1 MQEEEKTTKMQLQDT
16 IDNGESV
23 VQIAEIGK
31 VVGSDIDGNPVEQ
44 ELDEE
49 SLKNLADKLNASGRE
64 VLVDRDH
71 ASSKPGLDRDTSAQG
86 WASEFE
92 VREGQGLF
100 GKIRWSDIGKKL
112 VENRV
117 FRWLSPVFKIGS
129 DKKPV
134 DMQAIALT
142 NTPSQM
148 LLKPVLNQAADEQK
162 IEQKIEDNNQEE
174 ISESKDMNIEDIKKI
189 VFDVLKEAGLAVDG
203 KAVDDKAVNGK
214 AVDDAV
220 VEEVK
225 REIAEDK
232 LDKLEDEAEMKA
244 AEALVESMTE
254 EKAKEEV
261 KNAACG
267 KVKDEVKN
275 EVCDEAKDEV
285 KEEVI
290 KAEVLNQK
298 PTIGLA
304 ARGDADKWRSMNHT
318 EFMKYIESGAY
329 KKDL

>member
-23 VQIAEIGK
+23 VQIAEIGR
-31 VVGSDIDGNPVEQ
+31 VIGSDVEGNPVEQ

-49 SLKNLADKLNASGRE
+49 SLKKLADKLNASGRE
-64 VLVDRDH
+64 ILVDRDH

-100 GKIRWSDIGKKL
+100 GKVKWSDIGKKL

-117 FRWLSPVFKIGS
+117 FRWLSPVFKLGS

-142 NTPSQM
+142 NTPSQI
-148 LLKPVLNQAADEQK
+148 LLKPVLNQAAGEETAEEVEK
-162 IEQKIEDNNQEE
+162 QEE
-174 ISESKDMNIEDIKKI
+174 FKPEETKDMDIEEIKKI
-189 VFDVLKEAGLAVDG
+189 VFDVLKEAGLATDG
-203 KAVDDKAVNGK
+203 KA
-214 AVDDAV
+214 AV
-220 VEEVK
+220 VEAVK
-225 REIAEDK
+225 REIAEEK
-232 LDKLEDEAEMKA
+232 LDKLEDAAEMKA
-244 AEALVESMTE
+244 AEALVETAAKE
-254 EKAKEEV
+254 EKAKEDEV
-261 KNAACG
+261 KNEACG

-275 EVCDEAKDEV
+275 EVCDEVK

-304 ARGDADKWRSMNHT
+304 ARGDADKWRNMNHK

-329 KKDL
+329 KQDL

>member
-1 MQEEEKTTKMQLQDT
+1 MQEDITSNMQLQDT

-23 VQIAEIGK
+23 VQIAGIGK
-31 VVGSDIDGNPVEQ
+31 VIGSDVDGNPVEQ

-49 SLKNLADKLNASGRE
+49 SLRKLADKLNASGRE
-64 VLVDRDH
+64 ILVDRDH

-100 GKIRWSDIGKKL
+100 GKVKWSDLGKKL

-117 FRWLSPVFKIGS
+117 FRWLSPVFKLGS

-142 NTPSQM
+142 NTPSQI
-148 LLKPVLNQAADEQK
+148 LLKPVLNQAADVESAG
-162 IEQKIEDNNQEE
+162 EFEE
-174 ISESKDMNIEDIKKI
+174 AEKQESKPEKTKDMDIEEIKKI
-189 VFDVLKEAGLAVDG
+189 VFDVLKEAGLATDG
-203 KAVDDKAVNGK
+203 KA
-214 AVDDAV
+214 AV
-220 VEEVK
+220 VEEIK
-225 REIAEDK
+225 REVAEEK

-244 AEALVESMTE
+244 AEALVESAT
-254 EKAKEEV
+254 AKEDEV
-261 KNAACG
+261 KNEACG

-275 EVCDEAKDEV
+275 EVCDEVK

-304 ARGDADKWRSMNHT
+304 ARGDADKWRSMNHK

-329 KKDL
+329 KQDL

>member
-1 MQEEEKTTKMQLQDT
+1 MQEEKTPLRMQLQDT

-23 VQIAEIGK
+23 VQIAEIGR
-31 VVGSDIDGNPVEQ
+31 VMGSDVDGNPVEQ
-44 ELDEE
+44 VLDEE
-49 SLKNLADKLNASGRE
+49 SLKKLADKLNASGRE
-64 VLVDRDH
+64 VLIDRDH

-100 GKIRWSDIGKKL
+100 GKVRWSDIGKKL

-117 FRWLSPVFKIGS
+117 FRWLSPVFKLGS

-134 DMQAIALT
+134 DMNAIALT
-142 NTPSQM
+142 NTPSQQ
-148 LLKPVLNQAADEQK
+148 LLKPVLNQAPDAEAHDAEAPDAEETLETNEQ
-162 IEQKIEDNNQEE
+162 EATTEG
-174 ISESKDMNIEDIKKI
+174 KDMDIEELKKI
-189 VFDVLKEAGLAVDG
+189 VRDVLKEAGLAIDG
-203 KAVDDKAVNGK
+203 KAAVI
-214 AVDDAV
+214 
-220 VEEVK
+220 EEVK
-225 REIAEDK
+225 KEVAEEK
-232 LDKLEDEAEMKA
+232 LDKLEDEAERKA
-244 AEALVESMTE
+244 LEAVVEAAAKD
-254 EKAKEEV
+254 EKAKDEV
-261 KNAACG
+261 KNEACG

-275 EVCDEAKDEV
+275 EVCDGVKDEV

-304 ARGDADKWRSMNHT
+304 AKGDADKWRSMDHK
-318 EFMKYIESGAY
+318 EFMKYIDSGAY

>member
-1 MQEEEKTTKMQLQDT
+1 MQEDITSNMQLQDT

-23 VQIAEIGK
+23 VQIAGIGR
-31 VVGSDIDGNPVEQ
+31 VIGSDVDGNPVEQ
-44 ELDEE
+44 DIDEE
-49 SLKNLADKLNASGRE
+49 SLRKLADKLNASGRE
-64 VLVDRDH
+64 ILVDRDH

-100 GKIRWSDIGKKL
+100 GKVKWSDLGKKL

-117 FRWLSPVFKIGS
+117 FRWLSPVFKLGS

-134 DMQAIALT
+134 DMNAIALT

-148 LLKPVLNQAADEQK
+148 LIKPVLNQAADEES
-162 IEQKIEDNNQEE
+162 IENKETTEGKEMDIDE
-174 ISESKDMNIEDIKKI
+174 IKKI
-189 VFDVLKEAGLAVDG
+189 VFDVLKEAGLAV
-203 KAVDDKAVNGK
+203 NGK
-214 AVDDAV
+214 DAV
-220 VEEVK
+220 VEAVK
-225 REIAEDK
+225 REVAEEK

-244 AEALVESMTE
+244 AEALVESAT
-254 EKAKEEV
+254 AKEEV
-261 KNAACG
+261 KNEACG

-275 EVCDEAKDEV
+275 EVCDEVKKD
-285 KEEVI
+285 EVI

-304 ARGDADKWRSMNHT
+304 AKADTEKWRNMSQS
-318 EFMKYIESGAY
+318 EFIKYIDSGAY

>member
-1 MQEEEKTTKMQLQDT
+1 MQEDITSNMQLQDT

-23 VQIAEIGK
+23 VQIAGIGR
-31 VVGSDIDGNPVEQ
+31 VIGSDVDGNPVEQ

-49 SLKNLADKLNASGRE
+49 SLRKLADKLNASGRE
-64 VLVDRDH
+64 ILVDRDH

-100 GKIRWSDIGKKL
+100 GKVKWSDLGKKL

-117 FRWLSPVFKIGS
+117 FRWLSPVFKLGS

-134 DMQAIALT
+134 DMNAIALT

-148 LLKPVLNQAADEQK
+148 LIKPVLNQAADEES
-162 IEQKIEDNNQEE
+162 IENKEMVEG
-174 ISESKDMNIEDIKKI
+174 KDMNIDEIKKI
-189 VFDVLKEAGLAVDG
+189 VRDVLKEAGLVVDG
-203 KAVDDKAVNGK
+203 K
-214 AVDDAV
+214 DAV
-220 VEEVK
+220 VEAVK
-225 REIAEDK
+225 REVAEEK

-244 AEALVESMTE
+244 AEAIVESA
-254 EKAKEEV
+254 AKEEV
-261 KNAACG
+261 KNEACG
-267 KVKDEVKN
+267 EVKDEVKN
-275 EVCDEAKDEV
+275 EVCDEVK

-304 ARGDADKWRSMNHT
+304 AKADAEKWRSMNQS
-318 EFMKYIESGAY
+318 EFIKYIDSGAY

>member
-1 MQEEEKTTKMQLQDT
+1 MQEEEKTNRMQLQDT

-23 VQIAEIGK
+23 VQIAEIGR
-31 VVGSDIDGNPVEQ
+31 VIGSDVEGNPVEQ

-49 SLKNLADKLNASGRE
+49 SLRKLADKLNASGRE
-64 VLVDRDH
+64 ILIDRDH

-100 GKIRWSDIGKKL
+100 GKVKWSDIGKKL

-117 FRWLSPVFKIGS
+117 FRWLSPVFKLGS

-142 NTPSQM
+142 NTPSQI
-148 LLKPVLNQAADEQK
+148 LLKPVLNQAAGEETAEEVEK
-162 IEQKIEDNNQEE
+162 QEVKPE
-174 ISESKDMNIEDIKKI
+174 ETKDMDIEEIKKI

-203 KAVDDKAVNGK
+203 KAV
-214 AVDDAV
+214 

-225 REIAEDK
+225 REMAEEK
-232 LDKLEDEAEMKA
+232 LDKLEDAAEMKA
-244 AEALVESMTE
+244 AEAVVEAA
-254 EKAKEEV
+254 AKEDEV
-261 KNAACG
+261 KNEACG
-267 KVKDEVKN
+267 EVKDEVKN
-275 EVCDEAKDEV
+275 EVCDEVK

-304 ARGDADKWRSMNHT
+304 AKADAEKWRNMSQS
-318 EFMKYIESGAY
+318 EFIKYIESGAY

>member
-1 MQEEEKTTKMQLQDT
+1 MQEEKTNSMQLQDT

-31 VVGSDIDGNPVEQ
+31 VMGSDIDGNPVEQ

-49 SLKNLADKLNASGRE
+49 SLKKLADKLNASGRE
-64 VLVDRDH
+64 ILVDRDH

-100 GKIRWSDIGKKL
+100 GKVKWSDIGKKL

-117 FRWLSPVFKIGS
+117 FRWLSPVFKLGS

-142 NTPSQM
+142 NTPSQI
-148 LLKPVLNQAADEQK
+148 LLKPVLNQAAVEETAEEVEK
-162 IEQKIEDNNQEE
+162 QEE
-174 ISESKDMNIEDIKKI
+174 FKPEEIKDMDIEEIKKI
-189 VFDVLKEAGLAVDG
+189 VFDVLKEAGLAKDG
-203 KAVDDKAVNGK
+203 KA
-214 AVDDAV
+214 AV
-220 VEEVK
+220 VEEIK
-225 REIAEDK
+225 REIAEEK

-244 AEALVESMTE
+244 AEALVESAT
-254 EKAKEEV
+254 AKEEEV

-275 EVCDEAKDEV
+275 EVCDEVK

-304 ARGDADKWRSMNHT
+304 ARGDADKWRNMNHK

-329 KKDL
+329 KQDL

>member
-1 MQEEEKTTKMQLQDT
+1 MQEDITSNMQLQDT

-23 VQIAEIGK
+23 VQIAGIGK
-31 VVGSDIDGNPVEQ
+31 VIGSDVDGNPVEQ

-49 SLKNLADKLNASGRE
+49 SLRKLADKLNASGRE
-64 VLVDRDH
+64 ILVDRDH

-100 GKIRWSDIGKKL
+100 GKVKWSDLGKKL

-117 FRWLSPVFKIGS
+117 FRWLSPVFKLGS

-134 DMQAIALT
+134 DMNAIALT

-148 LLKPVLNQAADEQK
+148 LIKPVLNQAADEES
-162 IEQKIEDNNQEE
+162 IENKEMVEGKEMD
-174 ISESKDMNIEDIKKI
+174 IEDIKKI
-189 VFDVLKEAGLAVDG
+189 VFDVLKEAGLVVDG
-203 KAVDDKAVNGK
+203 K
-214 AVDDAV
+214 AV

-225 REIAEDK
+225 REMAEEK

-244 AEALVESMTE
+244 AEALVESA
-254 EKAKEEV
+254 AKEEV
-261 KNAACG
+261 KNEACG
-267 KVKDEVKN
+267 EVK
-275 EVCDEAKDEV
+275 

-304 ARGDADKWRSMNHT
+304 ARGDADKWRSMSQS
-318 EFMKYIESGAY
+318 EFIKYIDSGAY

>member
-1 MQEEEKTTKMQLQDT
+1 MKEDITSNMQLQDT

-23 VQIAEIGK
+23 VQIAGIGR
-31 VVGSDIDGNPVEQ
+31 VIGSDVDGNPVEQ

-49 SLKNLADKLNASGRE
+49 SLKKLADKLNASGRE
-64 VLVDRDH
+64 ILVDRDH

-100 GKIRWSDIGKKL
+100 GKVKWSDLGKKL

-117 FRWLSPVFKIGS
+117 FRWLSPVFKLGS

-134 DMQAIALT
+134 DMNAIALT

-148 LLKPVLNQAADEQK
+148 LIKPVLNQAADEES
-162 IEQKIEDNNQEE
+162 IENKEMVEGKEMD
-174 ISESKDMNIEDIKKI
+174 IEDIKKI
-189 VFDVLKEAGLAVDG
+189 VFDVLKEAGLVVDG
-203 KAVDDKAVNGK
+203 K
-214 AVDDAV
+214 AV

-225 REIAEDK
+225 REMAEEK

-244 AEALVESMTE
+244 AEAIVESA
-254 EKAKEEV
+254 AKEEV
-261 KNAACG
+261 KNEACG

-275 EVCDEAKDEV
+275 EVCDEVK

-304 ARGDADKWRSMNHT
+304 AKGDAEKWRNMSQS
-318 EFMKYIESGAY
+318 EFIKYIDSGAY

>member
-1 MQEEEKTTKMQLQDT
+1 MQEEKTTKMQLQDT

-31 VVGSDIDGNPVEQ
+31 VMGSDIDGNPVEQ
-44 ELDEE
+44 VLDEE
-49 SLKNLADKLNASGRE
+49 SLKKLADKLNASGRE

-100 GKIRWSDIGKKL
+100 GKVRWSDIGKKL

-134 DMQAIALT
+134 DMNSIALT

-162 IEQKIEDNNQEE
+162 DEQKIEDNNQEE
-174 ISESKDMNIEDIKKI
+174 ISESKEMDIEDIKKI
-189 VFDVLKEAGLAVDG
+189 VFDVLKEAGLAVDAVDG
-203 KAVDDKAVNGK
+203 KA
-214 AVDDAV
+214 AV
-220 VEEVK
+220 VEEIK

-232 LDKLEDEAEMKA
+232 IDKLEDEAEMKA
-244 AEALVESMTE
+244 AEALVESMT
-254 EKAKEEV
+254 AKEEV

-267 KVKDEVKN
+267 AKDEVKN
-275 EVCDEAKDEV
+275 EVCGEACGKVKDEA

>member
-1 MQEEEKTTKMQLQDT
+1 MQEENTKMQLQDT

-148 LLKPVLNQAADEQK
+148 LLKPVLNQAADEN
-162 IEQKIEDNNQEE
+162 KIEDNNQEE
-174 ISESKDMNIEDIKKI
+174 ISESKDMDIEEIKKI
-189 VFDVLKEAGLAVDG
+189 VFDVLKEAGLATDG
-203 KAVDDKAVNGK
+203 KA
-214 AVDDAV
+214 AV
-220 VEEVK
+220 VEEIK
-225 REIAEDK
+225 REIAEEK

-244 AEALVESMTE
+244 AEALVKSAAKEEAKE
-254 EKAKEEV
+254 EKAEEEV

-267 KVKDEVKN
+267 AKDEVKN
-275 EVCDEAKDEV
+275 EVCDEAKKDEV

-304 ARGDADKWRSMNHT
+304 ARGDADKWRSMSHT

>member
-1 MQEEEKTTKMQLQDT
+1 MQEEKTNSMQLQDT

-49 SLKNLADKLNASGRE
+49 SLRKLADKLNASGRE
-64 VLVDRDH
+64 ILVDRDH

-100 GKIRWSDIGKKL
+100 GKVRWSDLGNKL

-117 FRWLSPVFKIGS
+117 FRWLSPVFKLGS

-142 NTPSQM
+142 NTPSQI
-148 LLKPVLNQAADEQK
+148 LLKPVLNQAAGAETVEEVEK
-162 IEQKIEDNNQEE
+162 QEE
-174 ISESKDMNIEDIKKI
+174 LKQEEEEEETKDMDIEEIKKI
-189 VFDVLKEAGLAVDG
+189 VFDVLKEAGLAKDG
-203 KAVDDKAVNGK
+203 KA
-214 AVDDAV
+214 AV
-220 VEEVK
+220 VEEIK
-225 REIAEDK
+225 REIAEEK

-244 AEALVESMTE
+244 AEALVESATAKD
-254 EKAKEEV
+254 EKPKEEV
-261 KNAACG
+261 KNEACG
-267 KVKDEVKN
+267 KVKDEVKK
-275 EVCDEAKDEV
+275 EVCDEVKKDEV

-304 ARGDADKWRSMNHT
+304 ARGDADKWRNMSQS
-318 EFMKYIESGAY
+318 EFIKYIDSGAY

>member
-1 MQEEEKTTKMQLQDT
+1 MQEEEKTNSMQLKDT

-23 VQIAEIGK
+23 VQIAELGK
-31 VVGSDIDGNPVEQ
+31 VMGSDIDGNPVEQ

-49 SLKNLADKLNASGRE
+49 SLKKLADKLNASGRE
-64 VLVDRDH
+64 ILVDRDH

-100 GKIRWSDIGKKL
+100 GKVKWSDIGKKL

-117 FRWLSPVFKIGS
+117 FRWLSPVFKLGS

-142 NTPSQM
+142 NTPSQI
-148 LLKPVLNQAADEQK
+148 LLKPVLNQAAGAETVEEAEK
-162 IEQKIEDNNQEE
+162 QEE
-174 ISESKDMNIEDIKKI
+174 SKPEKTKDMDIEEIKKI
-189 VFDVLKEAGLAVDG
+189 VFDVLKEAGLATDG
-203 KAVDDKAVNGK
+203 KA
-214 AVDDAV
+214 AV
-220 VEEVK
+220 VEEIK
-225 REIAEDK
+225 REVAEEK
-232 LDKLEDEAEMKA
+232 LDKLEDAAEMKA
-244 AEALVESMTE
+244 AEALVESAT
-254 EKAKEEV
+254 AKEDEV
-261 KNAACG
+261 KNEACG

-275 EVCDEAKDEV
+275 EVCDEVK

-304 ARGDADKWRSMNHT
+304 ARGDADKWRNMNHK

-329 KKDL
+329 KQDL

>member
-1 MQEEEKTTKMQLQDT
+1 MQEEKTNSMQLQDT

-49 SLKNLADKLNASGRE
+49 SLRKLADKLNASGRE
-64 VLVDRDH
+64 ILVDRDH
-71 ASSKPGLDRDTSAQG
+71 ASSKPGLERDTSAQG

-100 GKIRWSDIGKKL
+100 GKVKWSDIGKKL

-117 FRWLSPVFKIGS
+117 FRWLSPVFKLGS

-142 NTPSQM
+142 NTPSQI
-148 LLKPVLNQAADEQK
+148 LLKPVLNQAADVESAEEAEK
-162 IEQKIEDNNQEE
+162 QEE
-174 ISESKDMNIEDIKKI
+174 SKQETKDMDIEDIKKI
-189 VFDVLKEAGLAVDG
+189 VFDVLKEAGLATDG
-203 KAVDDKAVNGK
+203 KA
-214 AVDDAV
+214 AV
-220 VEEVK
+220 VEEIK
-225 REIAEDK
+225 REVAEEK
-232 LDKLEDEAEMKA
+232 LDKLEDAAEMKA
-244 AEALVESMTE
+244 AEALVESA
-254 EKAKEEV
+254 AKEDEV
-261 KNAACG
+261 KNEACG

-275 EVCDEAKDEV
+275 EVCDEVKKD
-285 KEEVI
+285 EVI

-304 ARGDADKWRSMNHT
+304 ARGDADKWRNMNHK

-329 KKDL
+329 KQDL

>member
-1 MQEEEKTTKMQLQDT
+1 MQEDITSNMQLQDT

-23 VQIAEIGK
+23 VQIAGIGR
-31 VVGSDIDGNPVEQ
+31 VIGSDVDGNPVEQ

-49 SLKNLADKLNASGRE
+49 SLRKLADKLNASGRE
-64 VLVDRDH
+64 ILVDRDH

-100 GKIRWSDIGKKL
+100 GKVKWSDLGKKL

-117 FRWLSPVFKIGS
+117 FRWLSPVFKLGS

-134 DMQAIALT
+134 DMNAIALT

-148 LLKPVLNQAADEQK
+148 LIKPVLNQAADEES
-162 IEQKIEDNNQEE
+162 IENKEMVEGKEMD
-174 ISESKDMNIEDIKKI
+174 IEDIKKI

-203 KAVDDKAVNGK
+203 K
-214 AVDDAV
+214 DAV
-220 VEEVK
+220 VEAVK
-225 REIAEDK
+225 REVAEEK

-244 AEALVESMTE
+244 AEAIVESA
-254 EKAKEEV
+254 AKEEV
-261 KNAACG
+261 KNEACG

-275 EVCDEAKDEV
+275 EVCDEVK

-304 ARGDADKWRSMNHT
+304 AKGDADKWRNMSQS
-318 EFMKYIESGAY
+318 EFIKYIDSGAY

>member
-1 MQEEEKTTKMQLQDT
+1 MKEEDKTNSLQLQDT
-16 IDNGESV
+16 ISNGESV
-23 VQIAEIGK
+23 VQIAEIGR
-31 VVGSDIDGNPVEQ
+31 VMGSDVDGNPVEQ

-49 SLKNLADKLNASGRE
+49 SLKKLADKLNASGRE

-100 GKIRWSDIGKKL
+100 GKVRWSDIGKKL

-148 LLKPVLNQAADEQK
+148 LLKPVLNQAAGEETAEEVEK
-162 IEQKIEDNNQEE
+162 QEE
-174 ISESKDMNIEDIKKI
+174 SKPEETKDMDIEDIKKI
-189 VFDVLKEAGLAVDG
+189 VFDVLKEAGLAVDAVDAVDG
-203 KAVDDKAVNGK
+203 KA
-214 AVDDAV
+214 AV
-220 VEEVK
+220 VEEIK
-225 REIAEDK
+225 KEIAEEK

-244 AEALVESMTE
+244 AEALVKSMT
-254 EKAKEEV
+254 AKEEV

-267 KVKDEVKN
+267 AKDEVKN

-290 KAEVLNQK
+290 KAEVLN
-298 PTIGLA
+298 
-304 ARGDADKWRSMNHT
+304 
-318 EFMKYIESGAY
+318 
-329 KKDL
+329 

>member
-1 MQEEEKTTKMQLQDT
+1 MQEEDITTKMQLQDT

-23 VQIAEIGK
+23 VQIAEIGR
-31 VVGSDIDGNPVEQ
+31 VIGSDVEGNPVEQ

-49 SLKNLADKLNASGRE
+49 SLKKLADKLNASGRE
-64 VLVDRDH
+64 ILVDRDH

-100 GKIRWSDIGKKL
+100 GKVKWSDIGKKL

-117 FRWLSPVFKIGS
+117 FRWLSPVFKLGS

-142 NTPSQM
+142 NTPSQI
-148 LLKPVLNQAADEQK
+148 LLKPVLNQAAGQESAEEVEKQ
-162 IEQKIEDNNQEE
+162 QEE
-174 ISESKDMNIEDIKKI
+174 VKPEETKDMDIEEIKKI
-189 VFDVLKEAGLAVDG
+189 VFDVLKEAGLVVDG
-203 KAVDDKAVNGK
+203 KA
-214 AVDDAV
+214 AV
-220 VEEVK
+220 VEEIK
-225 REIAEDK
+225 REVAEEK

-244 AEALVESMTE
+244 AEALVEAA
-254 EKAKEEV
+254 AKDEV
-261 KNAACG
+261 KNEACG

-275 EVCDEAKDEV
+275 EVCDEVK

-304 ARGDADKWRSMNHT
+304 AKGDAEKWRNMSQS
-318 EFMKYIESGAY
+318 EFIKYIDSGAY

>member
-1 MQEEEKTTKMQLQDT
+1 MQEEKTNSMQLQDT

-23 VQIAEIGK
+23 VQIAEIGR
-31 VVGSDIDGNPVEQ
+31 VIGSDVEGNPVEQ

-49 SLKNLADKLNASGRE
+49 SLKKLADKLNASGRE
-64 VLVDRDH
+64 ILVDRDH

-100 GKIRWSDIGKKL
+100 GKVKWSDIGKKL

-117 FRWLSPVFKIGS
+117 FRWLSPVFKLGS

-142 NTPSQM
+142 NTPSQI
-148 LLKPVLNQAADEQK
+148 LLKPVLNQAAGAETAEEVEK
-162 IEQKIEDNNQEE
+162 QEE
-174 ISESKDMNIEDIKKI
+174 FKPEETKDMDIEEIKKI

-203 KAVDDKAVNGK
+203 KA
-214 AVDDAV
+214 AV
-220 VEEVK
+220 VEEAK
-225 REIAEDK
+225 REIAEEK

-244 AEALVESMTE
+244 AEALVESAT
-254 EKAKEEV
+254 AKEEEV
-261 KNAACG
+261 KNEACG

-275 EVCDEAKDEV
+275 EVCDEVKKD
-285 KEEVI
+285 EVI
-290 KAEVLNQK
+290 KAEVLN
-298 PTIGLA
+298 
-304 ARGDADKWRSMNHT
+304 
-318 EFMKYIESGAY
+318 
-329 KKDL
+329 

>member
-1 MQEEEKTTKMQLQDT
+1 MQEEKTPLRMQLQDT

-23 VQIAEIGK
+23 VQIAEIGR
-31 VVGSDIDGNPVEQ
+31 VMGSDVEGNPVEQ

-49 SLKNLADKLNASGRE
+49 SLKKLADKLNASGRE
-64 VLVDRDH
+64 ILVDRDH

-100 GKIRWSDIGKKL
+100 GKIKWSDIGKKL

-117 FRWLSPVFKIGS
+117 FRWLSPVFKLGS

-142 NTPSQM
+142 NTPSQI
-148 LLKPVLNQAADEQK
+148 LLKPVLNQAAGEETVEEVEK
-162 IEQKIEDNNQEE
+162 QEE
-174 ISESKDMNIEDIKKI
+174 SKQEETKDMNIDEIKKI

-203 KAVDDKAVNGK
+203 KA
-214 AVDDAV
+214 AV
-220 VEEVK
+220 VEAVK
-225 REIAEDK
+225 REVAEEK

-244 AEALVESMTE
+244 AEAIVESA
-254 EKAKEEV
+254 AKEEEV
-261 KNAACG
+261 KNEACG

-285 KEEVI
+285 KKEEVI

-304 ARGDADKWRSMNHT
+304 AKGDADKWRSMDHK
-318 EFMKYIESGAY
+318 EFMKYIDSGAY
-329 KKDL
+329 KQDL

>member
-1 MQEEEKTTKMQLQDT
+1 MQEDITSNMKLQDT
-16 IDNGESV
+16 IYNGESV

-64 VLVDRDH
+64 ILVDRDH

-100 GKIRWSDIGKKL
+100 GKVRWSDIGKKL

-148 LLKPVLNQAADEQK
+148 LLKPVLNQAADEES
-162 IEQKIEDNNQEE
+162 IENKE
-174 ISESKDMNIEDIKKI
+174 ISEGKEMDIEEIKKI
-189 VFDVLKEAGLAVDG
+189 VFDVLKEAGLAVD
-203 KAVDDKAVNGK
+203 AVNGK
-214 AVDDAV
+214 DAV
-220 VEEVK
+220 VEAVK
-225 REIAEDK
+225 REVAEEK
-232 LDKLEDEAEMKA
+232 LDRLEDAAEMKA
-244 AEALVESMTE
+244 AESLVESMTAKE
-254 EKAKEEV
+254 KAKEKAKEEV

-267 KVKDEVKN
+267 EVKDEVKN

-290 KAEVLNQK
+290 KAEVLN
-298 PTIGLA
+298 
-304 ARGDADKWRSMNHT
+304 
-318 EFMKYIESGAY
+318 
-329 KKDL
+329 

>member
-1 MQEEEKTTKMQLQDT
+1 MQEDITSNMQLQDT

-23 VQIAEIGK
+23 VQIAGIGR
-31 VVGSDIDGNPVEQ
+31 VIGSDVDGNPVEQ

-49 SLKNLADKLNASGRE
+49 SLRKLADKLNASGRE

-100 GKIRWSDIGKKL
+100 GKVKWSDIGKKL

-134 DMQAIALT
+134 DMNAIALT

-148 LLKPVLNQAADEQK
+148 LIKPVLNQAADEES
-162 IEQKIEDNNQEE
+162 IENKEMVEGKEMDIEE
-174 ISESKDMNIEDIKKI
+174 IKKI

-203 KAVDDKAVNGK
+203 K
-214 AVDDAV
+214 DAV
-220 VEEVK
+220 VEAVK
-225 REIAEDK
+225 REVAEEK

-244 AEALVESMTE
+244 AEALVESA
-254 EKAKEEV
+254 AKEEV
-261 KNAACG
+261 KNEACG

-275 EVCDEAKDEV
+275 EVCDEVK

-304 ARGDADKWRSMNHT
+304 AKGDADKWRNMSQS
-318 EFMKYIESGAY
+318 EFIKYIDSGAY

>member
-1 MQEEEKTTKMQLQDT
+1 MQEEKTPLRMQLKDT

-23 VQIAEIGK
+23 VQIAGIGR
-31 VVGSDIDGNPVEQ
+31 VIGSDVDGNPVEQ

-49 SLKNLADKLNASGRE
+49 SLRKLADKLNASGRE
-64 VLVDRDH
+64 ILVDRDH

-100 GKIRWSDIGKKL
+100 GKVRWSDLGKKL

-117 FRWLSPVFKIGS
+117 FRWLSPVFKLGS

-134 DMQAIALT
+134 DMNAIALT

-148 LLKPVLNQAADEQK
+148 LIKPVLNQAADEES
-162 IEQKIEDNNQEE
+162 IENKEMVEGKEMD
-174 ISESKDMNIEDIKKI
+174 IEDIKKI
-189 VFDVLKEAGLAVDG
+189 VFDVLKEAGLVVDG
-203 KAVDDKAVNGK
+203 K
-214 AVDDAV
+214 AV

-225 REIAEDK
+225 REMAEEK

-244 AEALVESMTE
+244 AEALVESA
-254 EKAKEEV
+254 AKEEV
-261 KNAACG
+261 KNEACG
-267 KVKDEVKN
+267 EVKDEVKN
-275 EVCDEAKDEV
+275 EVCDEVK

-304 ARGDADKWRSMNHT
+304 AKADAEKWRSMDHK

>member
-1 MQEEEKTTKMQLQDT
+1 MQEDVTDMELRDT

-31 VVGSDIDGNPVEQ
+31 VVGSDVDGNPVEQ

-49 SLKNLADKLNASGRE
+49 SLRRLADSLNASGRE

-71 ASSKPGLDRDTSAQG
+71 ASSRPGLDRDTSAQG

-92 VREGQGLF
+92 VREGRGLF
-100 GKIRWSDIGKKL
+100 GRVKWSDVGRKL

-117 FRWLSPVFKIGS
+117 FRWLSPVFRIGK
-129 DKKPV
+129 DRKPV

-142 NTPSQM
+142 NTPSQP
-148 LLKPVLNQAADEQK
+148 LLKPVLNQAANEET
-162 IEQKIEDNNQEE
+162 IENTEKAEGLE
-174 ISESKDMNIEDIKKI
+174 MNVEDIKKI

-203 KAVDDKAVNGK
+203 KA
-214 AVDDAV
+214 AV

-225 REIAEDK
+225 KEMAEEK

-244 AEALVESMTE
+244 AEALVEAA
-254 EKAKEEV
+254 AKEEV

-275 EVCDEAKDEV
+275 EVCDEVKKD
-285 KEEVI
+285 EVI

-304 ARGDADKWRSMNHT
+304 ANANAEKWRSMSQS
-318 EFMKYIESGAY
+318 EFIKYINSGAY

>member
-1 MQEEEKTTKMQLQDT
+1 MQEDITSNMQLQDT

-23 VQIAEIGK
+23 VQIAGIGK
-31 VVGSDIDGNPVEQ
+31 VIGSDVDGNPVEQ

-49 SLKNLADKLNASGRE
+49 SLRKLADKLNASGRE
-64 VLVDRDH
+64 ILVDRDH

-100 GKIRWSDIGKKL
+100 GKVKWSDLGKKL

-117 FRWLSPVFKIGS
+117 FRWLSPVFKLGS

-134 DMQAIALT
+134 DMNAIALT

-148 LLKPVLNQAADEQK
+148 LIKPVLNQAADAEETLENNEQK
-162 IEQKIEDNNQEE
+162 ATTEGKEMDIEE
-174 ISESKDMNIEDIKKI
+174 IKKI
-189 VFDVLKEAGLAVDG
+189 VFDVLKEAGLAIDG
-203 KAVDDKAVNGK
+203 KAV
-214 AVDDAV
+214 
-220 VEEVK
+220 VEAVK
-225 REIAEDK
+225 REVAEEK
-232 LDKLEDEAEMKA
+232 LDKLEDAAEMKA
-244 AEALVESMTE
+244 AEAIVEAAAKD
-254 EKAKEEV
+254 EKPKEEV
-261 KNAACG
+261 KNEACG
-267 KVKDEVKN
+267 EVKDEVKN
-275 EVCDEAKDEV
+275 EVCDGVKDEV

-304 ARGDADKWRSMNHT
+304 AKGDADKWRNMSQS
-318 EFMKYIESGAY
+318 EFIKYIDSGAY

>member
-1 MQEEEKTTKMQLQDT
+1 MQEEKTTNMQLQDT

-23 VQIAEIGK
+23 VQIAEIGR
-31 VVGSDIDGNPVEQ
+31 VIGSDVEGNPVEQ

-49 SLKNLADKLNASGRE
+49 SLKKLADKLNASGRE
-64 VLVDRDH
+64 ILVDRDH

-100 GKIRWSDIGKKL
+100 GKIKWSDIGKKL

-117 FRWLSPVFKIGS
+117 FRWLSPVFKLGS

-148 LLKPVLNQAADEQK
+148 LIKPVLNQAAGEETVEEVEK
-162 IEQKIEDNNQEE
+162 QEE
-174 ISESKDMNIEDIKKI
+174 SKQEETKDMNIDEIKKI

-203 KAVDDKAVNGK
+203 K
-214 AVDDAV
+214 DAV
-220 VEEVK
+220 VEAVK
-225 REIAEDK
+225 REVAEEK

-244 AEALVESMTE
+244 AEAIVESA
-254 EKAKEEV
+254 AKEEEV
-261 KNAACG
+261 KNEACG

-275 EVCDEAKDEV
+275 EVCDEVK

-304 ARGDADKWRSMNHT
+304 AKADAEKWRNMSQS
-318 EFMKYIESGAY
+318 EFIKYIESGAY

>member
-1 MQEEEKTTKMQLQDT
+1 MQEENTKMQLKDT

-31 VVGSDIDGNPVEQ
+31 VMGSDVDGNPVEQ
-44 ELDEE
+44 VLDEE

-100 GKIRWSDIGKKL
+100 GKVRWSDIGKKL

-148 LLKPVLNQAADEQK
+148 LLKPVLNQAADEK
-162 IEQKIEDNNQEE
+162 KIEDNNQEE
-174 ISESKDMNIEDIKKI
+174 ISESKDMDIEDIKKI
-189 VFDVLKEAGLAVDG
+189 VFDVLKEAGLAVDAVDAVDG
-203 KAVDDKAVNGK
+203 KA
-214 AVDDAV
+214 AV
-220 VEEVK
+220 VEEIK
-225 REIAEDK
+225 KEIAEEK

-244 AEALVESMTE
+244 AEALVKSAAEE

-267 KVKDEVKN
+267 AKDEVKN

>member
-1 MQEEEKTTKMQLQDT
+1 MQEDITSNMQLQDT

-23 VQIAEIGK
+23 VQIAGIGR
-31 VVGSDIDGNPVEQ
+31 VIGSDVDGNPVEQ

-49 SLKNLADKLNASGRE
+49 SLRKLADKLNASGRE
-64 VLVDRDH
+64 ILVDRDH

-100 GKIRWSDIGKKL
+100 GKVKWSDLGKKL

-117 FRWLSPVFKIGS
+117 FRWLSPVFKLGS

-134 DMQAIALT
+134 DMNAIALT

-148 LLKPVLNQAADEQK
+148 LIKPVLNQAADEES
-162 IEQKIEDNNQEE
+162 IENKEMVEGKEMDIEE
-174 ISESKDMNIEDIKKI
+174 IKKI
-189 VFDVLKEAGLAVDG
+189 VFDVLKEAGLVVDG
-203 KAVDDKAVNGK
+203 K
-214 AVDDAV
+214 AV

-225 REIAEDK
+225 REMAEEK

-244 AEALVESMTE
+244 AEALVESA
-254 EKAKEEV
+254 AKEEV
-261 KNAACG
+261 KNEACG
-267 KVKDEVKN
+267 EVKDEVKN
-275 EVCDEAKDEV
+275 EVCDEVK

-304 ARGDADKWRSMNHT
+304 AKADAEKWRNMSQS
-318 EFMKYIESGAY
+318 EFIKYIESGAY